1 MEEEVLLL
9 LPRVVGGALEEVLLL
24 LLLLLLLLGEGL
36 LQQLVVGD
44 HGLQHLPM
52 HMGMEATFS
61 SIPHTQCTY
70 TILHWPP
77 LLPYLSGR

>member
-1 MEEEVLLL
+1 MLTL
-9 LPRVVGGALEEVLLL
+9 LPLVGGGALVEDLL

-52 HMGMEATFS
+52 HMGMQATTP
-61 SIPHTQCTY
+61 SIPHTQNTH
-70 TILHWPP
+70 TLLHWPA

>member
-9 LPRVVGGALEEVLLL
+9 LPLVGGGALEEDLLL
-24 LLLLLLLLGEGL
+24 LLLLLLLAEGL

-52 HMGMEATFS
+52 HMGMEATLP

-70 TILHWPP
+70 TLLHWPP
-77 LLPYLSGR
+77 LPPYLSGR

>member
-9 LPRVVGGALEEVLLL
+9 LPLVEGGALEEDLL

-44 HGLQHLPM
+44 HGLQPLPM
-52 HMGMEATFS
+52 HMGMEATFP
-61 SIPHTQCTY
+61 SIPHT
-70 TILHWPP
+70 
-77 LLPYLSGR
+77 